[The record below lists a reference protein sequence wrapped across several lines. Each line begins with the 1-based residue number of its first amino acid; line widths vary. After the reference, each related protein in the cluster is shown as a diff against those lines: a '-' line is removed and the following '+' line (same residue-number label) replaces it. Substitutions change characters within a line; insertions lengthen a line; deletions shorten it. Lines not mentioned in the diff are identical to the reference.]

1 VTSGMDYPKIEHIL
15 KARPKLHGWGDGGLE
30 DIFLRR
36 YAKRLARLR
45 EEVGPLRIIETGA
58 GLSTLLFLA
67 CEPAR
72 LVSIAPDAELESR
85 IFAAAEQFD
94 VNVKPLQFVC
104 AGSQDALPEITRD
117 ERFNCGL
124 IDGDH
129 SYPMVFVDFFYM
141 NRALGAKSSLTIDD
155 VHLGSGRE
163 LFQVM
168 RAQPEYQIDFLM
180 WKTVIFRK
188 IKELPEIPQM
198 CPYNRVTSLVKR
210 PGTW

>member
-1 VTSGMDYPKIEHIL
+1 MDYQKIEKIL
-15 KARPKLHGWGDGGLE
+15 TARPRLHQWGDGGLD

-36 YAKRLARLR
+36 YVKQLAALR
-45 EEVGPLRIIETGA
+45 EEVGPLQIIETGA

-67 CEPAR
+67 REPAR
-72 LVSIAPDAELESR
+72 LVSIAPDAELQSR
-85 IFAAAEQFD
+85 IFAAAEQFA
-94 VNVKPLQFVC
+94 VNVRPLEFVC
-104 AGSQDALPEITRD
+104 AGSQDALPEITRNQ
-117 ERFNCGL
+117 RFNCAL

-129 SYPMVFVDFFYM
+129 SFPMVFVDFFYM

-163 LFQVM
+163 LFQVV
-168 RAQPEYQIDFLM
+168 RAQPEFEIDFLV
-180 WKTVIFRK
+180 WKTVVFRK

-198 CPYNRVTSLVKR
+198 CPYNRVTSLVKG